1 MERSECGFMKEDIF
15 GYGNIVRETNVFF
28 YSNNDELIDKKEKD
42 VMEISG
48 TIQDIKD

>member
-1 MERSECGFMKEDIF
+1 MKENIF

-42 VMEISG
+42 VYVVSFCKWKLES
-48 TIQDIKD
+48 DILF